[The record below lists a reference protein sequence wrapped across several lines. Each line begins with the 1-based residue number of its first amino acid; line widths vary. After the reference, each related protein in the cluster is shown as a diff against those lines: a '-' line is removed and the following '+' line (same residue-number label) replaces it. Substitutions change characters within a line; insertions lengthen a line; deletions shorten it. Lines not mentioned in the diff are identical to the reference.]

1 MRNSFCVSCISGDV
15 MGTIGKTNRMDDKAV
30 SPIIAI
36 MLILAILVTSI
47 SVLASNWFPIVK
59 KRAEIQHNKELTDKF
74 LSIVTV
80 YSTLN
85 ENRSSAMSIKL
96 GGGDTFFSQTTTSS
110 TLSVNQSGWINVSME
125 CNDTSLLLTLKLFK
139 VNLSIHNTLI
149 PDQTFVF
156 SEGGIKIFQY
166 GKNITRL
173 EPDIDKS
180 IEFRDGVLYL
190 RVDNLTSEPQ
200 EVSGNGIAF
209 LRFKSN
215 LNPNSGLYKNCTGSI
230 LVEDDVFNGE
240 WDDVMIKLE
249 ENNPTV
255 FSFNQ
260 NTNTLQIL
268 TQINVSLT
276 IRDFDVQIQ

>member
-1 MRNSFCVSCISGDV
+1 

-110 TLSVNQSGWINVSME
+110 TLSVNQSGWIDVNMV
-125 CNDTSLLLTLKLFK
+125 CDGTPLLLTLKLFK
-139 VNLSIHNTLI
+139 VSLSTHNTLI

-180 IEFRDGVLYL
+180 IEFRDGILYL
-190 RVDNLTSEPQ
+190 IADNLTSEPQ

-215 LNPNSGLYKNCTGSI
+215 LNSNSGLYKNCTGSI

-240 WDDVMIKLE
+240 WDDVMIKLK
-249 ENNPTV
+249 ENSPTV